1 MVRIGSSSI
10 DQLGGGSVGSV
21 GGANSD
27 TRSSGAGASP
37 KSDSVS
43 LSNAANLIELAKAGA
58 ASRQS
63 KVQSLSADIKS
74 GKYQADNAQTSHA
87 MVEGHITG

>member
-1 MVRIGSSSI
+1 MVRIGGSGI

-27 TRSSGAGASP
+27 SRSSATGASP

-63 KVQSLSADIKS
+63 KVQSLGAEIKS
-74 GKYQADNAQTSHA
+74 GKYQADNAQISHA
-87 MVEGHITG
+87 VVEGHISG